1 MEERFQALE
10 SLIRQL
16 VPDRSTSPSRLAN
29 SGAAQANG
37 GTVVVLKQSPGTA
50 QRMAPPRIAESGPM
64 SATQASESLSPGPP
78 KDVAHSADSADIT
91 VQTHA
96 ASPPARLKDLLSA
109 SQEITS
115 KYRRPAAPG
124 SAHDPSWCV
133 CACIC
138 AVPAAQCNGVSC
150 CSLILFP
157 NIALWPAARRKMTA
171 PPPRSPPAYMC
182 MYMYIYMYAC
192 MCVCIYVCMYE
203 RGCVCVCTESCC

>member
-1 MEERFQALE
+1 VEERFQALE

-16 VPDRSTSPSRLAN
+16 VRDRSTSPSRLAN

-115 KYRRPAAPG
+115 K
-124 SAHDPSWCV
+124 CV